1 MRKAPRGHPAH
12 LTHSDARGDP
22 PVPCHGHLGG
32 SHPCKAILTILTVN
46 SLTDIAQT
54 QRPSCGAAMA
64 VGMQSRRC
72 APCNGRIELAACSK
86 AISMRRAAAP
96 LMTSQPP
103 AQLIKDKGQTLARL
117 WCRAVIVHCARG
129 GNPCLASP
137 HSLVLWRD
145 TCSCQ
150 PCHKTSSVFFM
161 QSPSQPLCGDHGYP
175 HYKKTKSGI
184 QPSLLSVLSK

>member
-1 MRKAPRGHPAH
+1 MQSRPDHPDRKQLDR
-12 LTHSDARGDP
+12 HSP
-22 PVPCHGHLGG
+22 
-32 SHPCKAILTILTVN
+32 
-46 SLTDIAQT
+46 T
-54 QRPSCGAAMA
+54 QRPSCGYGCGHA
-64 VGMQSRRC
+64 VEEVRTVQC
-72 APCNGRIELAACSK
+72 RIELAACSK
-86 AISMRRAAAP
+86 AVSMRRAAAP

-103 AQLIKDKGQTLARL
+103 AQLIKDKSNAGTSLVQGRDRPL
-117 WCRAVIVHCARG
+117 RAG

-175 HYKKTKSGI
+175 HYKKTKSSI